1 MRQAYS
7 TRLRNEGCND
17 LQLLSGQDGRRNVEQ
32 RARVFTFP
40 WRLRRL
46 SRKGIPRHWPGHYS
60 KSESTRRVLYFSMS
74 ITERLEYI
82 RKRAKK
88 TIPLSATA
96 ANVLEQLKEMALADE
111 QFERVRQLDDL
122 IKAKAEGKVE

>member
-1 MRQAYS
+1 
-7 TRLRNEGCND
+7 
-17 LQLLSGQDGRRNVEQ
+17 
-32 RARVFTFP
+32 
-40 WRLRRL
+40 
-46 SRKGIPRHWPGHYS
+46 
-60 KSESTRRVLYFSMS
+60 MS